1 MTDDRPSSIE
11 FYQLME
17 QAKARRAAMTDE
29 ERAVEDAAQ
38 RDSFVRGLT
47 TPCEHGMMDFEQCA
61 ACRDREEDIP
71 LTLSFFGG
79 AIRLAVLV
87 GLLVAAPF
95 WLAVALFVFWVAVM
109 ENRADD

>member
-17 QAKARRAAMTDE
+17 QAKARRAAMTDD
-29 ERAVEDAAQ
+29 ERAAEDAAQ

-61 ACRDREEDIP
+61 ACRDRHEDIP
-71 LTLSFFGG
+71 LTFDLSGVQFGW
-79 AIRLAVLV
+79 AVLV
-87 GLLVAAPF
+87 GLLVATPF
-95 WLAVALFVFWVAVM
+95 WLAVALFVFGWL
-109 ENRADD
+109 